1 MGGGERSAGIE
12 RPKRRKRE
20 PKGRRERGGGQARAE
35 TRRFVKNRGREE
47 DVGSP
52 IASQRRDPY
61 EDPSR
66 IAKRR
71 SIDRYLENEA
81 RPKRGRGGGG
91 RYRGSRIQEKGFE
104 GSGWGRKGK
113 RNHRRNAY
121 AREVGIRVKNEFRA
135 IGHAT

>member
-1 MGGGERSAGIE
+1 
-12 RPKRRKRE
+12 
-20 PKGRRERGGGQARAE
+20 
-35 TRRFVKNRGREE
+35 VKNRGREE

-81 RPKRGRGGGG
+81 RPKRGRDGGD
-91 RYRGSRIQEKGFE
+91 RYRESCIQEKGFE
-104 GSGWGRKGK
+104 GSAVGGGREKGII
-113 RNHRRNAY
+113 RGTRT
-121 AREVGIRVKNEFRA
+121 RERWGIRVKNEFRA